1 MILSQLRSDET
12 LCGGDVA
19 MSYQAQ
25 RTLILY
31 LCLHEHKPTRTW
43 KVSEALDATSHGQSE
58 TTFMAR
64 IGWQN
69 NSQRLF

>member
-1 MILSQLRSDET
+1 MLNPKLMVSSRLRSGKR
-12 LCGGDVA
+12 LRGGDVA

-43 KVSEALDATSHGQSE
+43 KASEALDATSHGQSE
-58 TTFMAR
+58 TTFMTS
-64 IGWQN
+64 IG
-69 NSQRLF
+69 